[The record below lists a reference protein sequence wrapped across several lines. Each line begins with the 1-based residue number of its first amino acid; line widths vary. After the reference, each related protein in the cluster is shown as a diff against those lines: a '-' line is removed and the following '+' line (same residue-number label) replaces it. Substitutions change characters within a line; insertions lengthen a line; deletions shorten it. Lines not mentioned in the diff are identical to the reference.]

1 MDGCSLT
8 RDHESVAVKDVLTYG
23 FTQRRLHRISAPHFL
38 DIPASCLV
46 LEKAGMPYDS
56 RIHEHYLRFDQYAE
70 VEDDG
75 LLTQDFDRY

>member
-8 RDHESVAVKDVLTYG
+8 RDHESVAVKDVLIYG

-38 DIPASCLV
+38 NMSASGLV

-56 RIHEHYLRFDQYAE
+56 RMHEHYLRFDKCAD
-70 VEDDG
+70 VEHDG
-75 LLTQDFDRY
+75 LLTEDFDRH